1 MSTSAT
7 GRLVDQ
13 GGTPLTGLR
22 VLVRDISALF
32 SSDLAHADTGSDG
45 RFSIPFEADATPE
58 LGTRKLSIA
67 VFTLSHRQLYYL
79 EKDDVAGPVLAL
91 GDIKISK
98 AEVTGYTVTLGGS
111 PEALPVRNG
120 NAVQAL
126 IDDQDAW
133 GYLEGKMVAAQAS
146 IDVMQLEFDLPPT
159 FNAAPAEEDA
169 EIVVAFD
176 GPVDPVNPRPVTKS
190 TDFRPERILLDQAQH
205 GRKVRISI
213 PHQDPTKVPVG
224 AAIIEILFWLIL
236 LALVP
241 IGLGAFV
248 ISKYVG
254 FLRAYTKVRDYFEAA
269 GSTAEFASFAVTPF
283 NVLHAKLVLVDD
295 ATAIVLGSP
304 FSQSYWD
311 THQHSVFEPRR
322 GSASGEPIPVHDVSF
337 AVRGPAVK
345 DMRDAFRL
353 HWNFVKPGDLPD
365 LPAPAPISTPGSG
378 ESIASLQLVRSLNG
392 GTFPA
397 PLDQGEK
404 GVLEAY
410 LRAIE
415 NAKTYIYFENQYFTN
430 ETIGRALVAALNDT
444 TRPALQIIAMLN
456 IGPDVPCYPSWQS
469 KLIQQIRKDAGA
481 NASRIGFFTAWTHD
495 PPLPQLGHTKPMIA
509 PNYLHTKLG
518 IVDGLWATVGSA
530 NLDGAS
536 LDAFQL
542 LHALQFAD
550 NRNHELNY
558 IIFNNVVN
566 NVDGTQLPA
575 TDAIDILRRNLWSEH
590 LGIDPSDSRLASNAA
605 NDATWLNL
613 WKTTAERKRS
623 GLATNPATIDPGN
636 GRVLECPTSAPTS
649 AKDFLKA
656 SQIGFDSLDVIERV
670 RPFKFHDG
678 KWE

>member
-7 GRLVDQ
+7 GRLTDDA
-13 GGTPLTGLR
+13 GTPLAGLR

-32 SSDLAHADTGSDG
+32 SSDLAHADSGPDG
-45 RFSIPFEADATPE
+45 GFSVPFEADATPE
-58 LGTRKLSIA
+58 LGTRKLSII
-67 VFTLSHRQLYYL
+67 VFTLSHRQLYSVD
-79 EKDDVAGPVLAL
+79 KDDVSGPVLAL
-91 GDIKISK
+91 GDIKIAK

-111 PEALPVRNG
+111 AAALPVRNG
-120 NAVQAL
+120 NAIQTL

-133 GYLEGKMVAAQAS
+133 GYLEQKMAAAQTS
-146 IDVMQLEFDLPPT
+146 IDVMQLEFDLPPS
-159 FNAAPAEEDA
+159 FNAAPAQEDP
-169 EIVVAFD
+169 EIVIAFD
-176 GPVDPVNPRPVTKS
+176 GAVDPLNPRPVTKP

-205 GRKVRISI
+205 GRNVRITV

-241 IGLGAFV
+241 IGIGAYV

-254 FLRAYTKVRDYFEAA
+254 FLRAFTKVRDYFESA
-269 GSTAEFASFAVTPF
+269 GSTAQFASFAVTPF
-283 NVLHAKLVLVDD
+283 NVVHAKLVLVDD
-295 ATAIVLGSP
+295 AIAIVLGSP
-304 FSQSYWD
+304 LSQSYWD
-311 THQHSVFEPRR
+311 THQHRVFEPRR
-322 GSASGEPIPVHDVSF
+322 GSASGEPIPVHDVSC
-337 AVRGPAVK
+337 AVRGPATK

-365 LPAPAPISTPGSG
+365 LPAPAPISTPDSG
-378 ESIASLQLVRSLNG
+378 ESIAALQLVRSLNAG
-392 GTFPA
+392 AFPA

-404 GVLEAY
+404 GILEAY

-430 ETIGRALVAALNDT
+430 ETIGRALVAALNDA
-444 TRPALQIIAMLN
+444 TRPALQIIMLLN
-456 IGPDVPCYPSWQS
+456 IAPDVPFYPTWQS

-481 NASRIGFFTAWTHD
+481 NANRIGFFTAWTHD
-495 PPLPQLGHTKPMIA
+495 PPVPQLGHTKPIIA
-509 PNYLHTKLG
+509 SNYLHTKLG

-575 TDAIDILRRNLWSEH
+575 TDAIDVLRRNLWSEH
-590 LGIDPSDSRLASNAA
+590 LGIDAGDSRLASNTA
-605 NDATWLNL
+605 NDAAWLAL

-623 GLATNPATIDPGN
+623 GLATNPATIDPSN
-636 GRVLECPTSAPTS
+636 GRVLECPASAPTE

-656 SQIGFDSLDVIERV
+656 SQIGLDNLDVVEHV
-670 RPFKFHDG
+670 RPFKFRDG
-678 KWE
+678 TWQ